1 MPKQDKEVVSLLD
14 VLETELLVITERVA
28 LALGHLTQLDPAN
41 PSPHVVE
48 AVKLLKDI
56 VADQCESRAEF
67 AELMG
72 LAITEA
78 KKISGDPKTI
88 TH

>member
-1 MPKQDKEVVSLLD
+1 MPKQSEEPVSLLD
-14 VLETELLVITERVA
+14 VLETDLLIMTERVA
-28 LALGHLTQLDPAN
+28 LALGHLTQVKEVN
-41 PSPHVVE
+41 PHIVE
-48 AVKLLKDI
+48 AVTLLKDI
-56 VADQCESRAEF
+56 VVEQCESRAEF

-78 KKISGDPKTI
+78 KKTSGDAKSI

>member
-1 MPKQDKEVVSLLD
+1 MPKKDEESVSLLD
-14 VLETELLVITERVA
+14 VLESELLVITERVA
-28 LALGHLTQLDPAN
+28 LALGHLTQLDLTN
-41 PSPHVVE
+41 PSPHIVE
-48 AVKLLKDI
+48 AVKLLKDV

>member
-1 MPKQDKEVVSLLD
+1 MPKKDEETVSLLD
-14 VLETELLVITERVA
+14 VLEAELLVVTERVA
-28 LALGHLTQLDPAN
+28 LALGHLTQVDVM
-41 PSPHVVE
+41 SPHIVE
-48 AVKLLKDI
+48 AVKLLKDV
-56 VADQCESRAEF
+56 VADQCESRAQF

>member
-1 MPKQDKEVVSLLD
+1 MPKQPEEPVTLLD
-14 VLETELLVITERVA
+14 VLETDLLIITERVA
-28 LALGHLTQLDPAN
+28 LALGHLTQVKEM
-41 PSPHVVE
+41 SPHVVE

-56 VADQCESRAEF
+56 VVEQCESRAQF

-78 KKISGDPKTI
+78 KKTSGDAKSI

>member
-1 MPKQDKEVVSLLD
+1 VPKKDKEVVSLLD

-28 LALGHLTQLDPAN
+28 LALGHLTQVKETN
-41 PSPHVVE
+41 PHTIE

>member
-1 MPKQDKEVVSLLD
+1 MPKKDEEPVSLLD
-14 VLETELLVITERVA
+14 VLESELLVITERVA
-28 LALGHLTQLDPAN
+28 LALGHLTQVKEAN
-41 PSPHVVE
+41 PHIVE
-48 AVKLLKDI
+48 AVKLLKDV

>member
-1 MPKQDKEVVSLLD
+1 MPKKDEEPVSLLD
-14 VLETELLVITERVA
+14 VLESELLVITERVA
-28 LALGHLTQLDPAN
+28 LALGHLTQLDLTS
-41 PSPHVVE
+41 PSPHVVKAIE
-48 AVKLLKDI
+48 LLKDV

>member
-1 MPKQDKEVVSLLD
+1 MPKQSEEPVTLLD
-14 VLETELLVITERVA
+14 VLEADLLVLTERVA
-28 LALGHLTQLDPAN
+28 LALGHLTQVKEVN
-41 PSPHVVE
+41 PHIVE
-48 AVKLLKDI
+48 AVTLLKDI
-56 VADQCESRAEF
+56 VVEQCESRAQF

-78 KKISGDPKTI
+78 KKTSGDAKSI

>member
-1 MPKQDKEVVSLLD
+1 MPKQPEEPVTLLD
-14 VLETELLVITERVA
+14 VLETDLLVMTERVA
-28 LALGHLTQLDPAN
+28 LALGHLTQVKEVN
-41 PSPHVVE
+41 PHIVE
-48 AVKLLKDI
+48 AVTLLKDI
-56 VADQCESRAEF
+56 VVEQCESRAQF

-78 KKISGDPKTI
+78 KKTSGDAKSI

>member
-1 MPKQDKEVVSLLD
+1 MPKQSEEPVSLLD
-14 VLETELLVITERVA
+14 VLETDLLVMTERVA
-28 LALGHLTQLDPAN
+28 LALGHLTQVKDVN
-41 PSPHVVE
+41 PHIVE
-48 AVKLLKDI
+48 AVTLLKDI
-56 VADQCESRAEF
+56 VVEQCESRAQF

-78 KKISGDPKTI
+78 KKTSGDAKSI

>member
-1 MPKQDKEVVSLLD
+1 MPKQPEEPVSLLD
-14 VLETELLVITERVA
+14 VLETDLLVMTERVA
-28 LALGHLTQLDPAN
+28 LALGHLTQVKEVN
-41 PSPHVVE
+41 PHIVE
-48 AVKLLKDI
+48 AVTLLKDI
-56 VADQCESRAEF
+56 VVEQCESRAQF

-78 KKISGDPKTI
+78 KKTSGDAKSI